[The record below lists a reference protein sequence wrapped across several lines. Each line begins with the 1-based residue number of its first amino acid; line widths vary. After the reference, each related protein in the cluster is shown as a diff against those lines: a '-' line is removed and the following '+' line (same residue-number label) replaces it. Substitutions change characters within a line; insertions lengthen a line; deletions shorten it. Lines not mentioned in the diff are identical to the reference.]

1 MANPGNV
8 ISKLEAESTTAKC
21 PLSRSR
27 PSRIEATLNNS
38 DFMQNLQTFVL
49 VLRNFVQIF
58 AAFYRCFARYRGV
71 SNEVP
76 YTFGKFSIFPK

>member
-21 PLSRSR
+21 PLSR

-58 AAFYRCFARYRGV
+58 AAFHRCFARYQGV

-76 YTFGKFSIFPK
+76 YTFGKLLIFPK